1 MSNEPDAVHQAI
13 QSYLVGAYPDMP
25 TLHIPLRSYG
35 AYEMLYRIATPDG
48 TKNLHVS
55 SEFMEDEDAQN
66 IAPLFDRKHLRY
78 QLDQCA
84 ATEALLIST
93 QGWIRG
99 PMPKWEW

>member
-1 MSNEPDAVHQAI
+1 MPNEPDAVDQAI
-13 QSYLVGAYPDMP
+13 QNYLAKVYPGMT

-35 AYEMLYRIATPDG
+35 PYETLYRINTPDG
-48 TKNLHVS
+48 RKNLHVS
-55 SEFMEDEDAQN
+55 SEFMEDEDARN
-66 IAPLFDRKHLRY
+66 IAPLFESRNLRS

-93 QGWIRG
+93 QGWFRG